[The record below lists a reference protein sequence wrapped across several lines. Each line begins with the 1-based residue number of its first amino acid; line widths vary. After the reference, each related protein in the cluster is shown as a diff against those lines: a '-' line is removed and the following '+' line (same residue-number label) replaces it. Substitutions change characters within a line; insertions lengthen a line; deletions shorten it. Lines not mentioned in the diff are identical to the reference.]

1 MFPVQMPRV
10 RVPCTLNSE
19 LTGSHTVSDYNMVWP
34 YDRAYDFQKNGAS
47 SRRDEHPR
55 GLSLVG
61 GGGEVP
67 EPCVCVL

>member
-34 YDRAYDFQKNGAS
+34 YDRAYELSGTTNEASINPAGATS
-47 SRRDEHPR
+47 TR
-55 GLSLVG
+55 GGSL
-61 GGGEVP
+61 
-67 EPCVCVL
+67 